1 MESGGGLKSRLEAL
15 ERRTSTRV
23 PKTKIQQLI
32 DDERETAKEN
42 RLRDLN
48 DIIVSETRKET
59 EISSSNFI
67 NVVRTVMRYIDKY
80 AGDIV
85 MATGYALTGNV
96 KHQYCLSILAELLS
110 DIAVDVFSA
119 TIKDVYAREFKLQR
133 EGHLIQH
140 DELEKAIGRKKSK
153 GFSLRKRLASSLS
166 IHWKL

>member
-1 MESGGGLKSRLEAL
+1 MENSGGLKSRLEAL
-15 ERRTSTRV
+15 ERRTSTRA

-48 DIIVSETRKET
+48 DMIISGVKKET
-59 EISSSNFI
+59 NVENRNYI

-85 MATGYALTGNV
+85 LCTGYAMTGNL
-96 KHQYCLSILAELLS
+96 KHKYALSILAELLS
-110 DIAVDVFSA
+110 DIAVDIFSA
-119 TIKDVYAREFKLQR
+119 TISDVYEREFKLQR
-133 EGHLIQH
+133 EGHLVQH
-140 DELEKAIGRKKSK
+140 EELEKAIGRKKSK

-166 IHWKL
+166 IHWKF